1 MTTVLQRSTEPIKMR
16 NYGRIIQNMVTYA
29 CTLPDNG
36 KRRALVIYIAQ
47 CMRQKNVAWNKDQ
60 ETGLQRVK
68 ADIVKLSD
76 GRLNCDFEG
85 FDEQVQSINRN
96 NKVIKRRKNN
106 NYGTRSQSLQSVCR

>member
-16 NYGRIIQNMVTYA
+16 NYGRIIQNMVAYA

-60 ETGLQRVK
+60 ESGLQRVK

-85 FDEQVQSINRN
+85 FDEQVQSIKVEAKQPQQQG
-96 NKVIKRRKNN
+96 NKKKKK
-106 NYGTRSQSLQSVCR
+106 

>member
-29 CTLPDNG
+29 CSLPDNG

-60 ETGLQRVK
+60 ESGLQRVK

-76 GRLNCDFEG
+76 GRLNCNFEG
-85 FDEQVQSINRN
+85 FDEQVQSIKVEAKQPQQQG
-96 NKVIKRRKNN
+96 NKKKKK
-106 NYGTRSQSLQSVCR
+106 

>member
-29 CTLPDNG
+29 CTLPNNG

-60 ETGLQRVK
+60 ESGLQRVK

-76 GRLNCDFEG
+76 GRLNCNFEG
-85 FDEQVQSINRN
+85 FDEQVQSIKVEAKQPQQQG
-96 NKVIKRRKNN
+96 NKKKKK
-106 NYGTRSQSLQSVCR
+106 

>member
-36 KRRALVIYIAQ
+36 QRRALVIYIAQ

-60 ETGLQRVK
+60 ESGLQRVK

-85 FDEQVQSINRN
+85 FDEQVQSIKVEAKQPQQQG
-96 NKVIKRRKNN
+96 NKKKKK
-106 NYGTRSQSLQSVCR
+106 

>member
-60 ETGLQRVK
+60 ESGLQRVK

-85 FDEQVQSINRN
+85 FDEQVQSIKVEAKQPQQQG
-96 NKVIKRRKNN
+96 NKKKKK
-106 NYGTRSQSLQSVCR
+106 

>member
-29 CTLPDNG
+29 CSLPDNG
-36 KRRALVIYIAQ
+36 KRRALVIYIAK

-60 ETGLQRVK
+60 ESGLQRVK

-76 GRLNCDFEG
+76 GRLNCNFEG
-85 FDEQVQSINRN
+85 FDEQVQSIKVEAKQPQQQG
-96 NKVIKRRKNN
+96 NKKKKK
-106 NYGTRSQSLQSVCR
+106 

>member
-29 CTLPDNG
+29 CTLPNNG

-60 ETGLQRVK
+60 ESGLQRVK

-85 FDEQVQSINRN
+85 FDEQVQSIKVEAKQPQQQG
-96 NKVIKRRKNN
+96 NKKKKK
-106 NYGTRSQSLQSVCR
+106 